1 MLKARHVPR
10 LRPFVTKPTPAQ
22 QGSRDSASPQ
32 GLILNSAPGEAPG
45 KRTVRLGQL
54 STTPAMVW
62 MNQDMDFLWRLEE
75 CTFVQATRY
84 SSAPNFWV
92 LSILHRRNYPDQY
105 QSCRGESFLL
115 CQKLGQVEGHSR
127 CFVFPSRAGEVK
139 GVAEVGTDR
148 SWESFGKEGFSS
160 WSHACVELIST
171 QVLVCTAADTSS
183 DHRFAISTKT
193 SF

>member
-10 LRPFVTKPTPAQ
+10 LRPFVTNPTPAQ

-32 GLILNSAPGEAPG
+32 GLILNSAPG

-75 CTFVQATRY
+75 CRSVQATRY

-105 QSCRGESFLL
+105 QSCRGEIFLL

-127 CFVFPSRAGEVK
+127 CFAFPSRAGEVK

-183 DHRFAISTKT
+183 DHRFAISTKN